1 MSSRAAVWNRA
12 KAEVSDCWIN
22 SKYSLRNIHSHSCD
36 VSWLLVSVLF
46 RIQPF
51 CALVL
56 PTAQTQYKAD
66 LAASCL
72 QLMFYV
78 SDIKKVF

>member
-1 MSSRAAVWNRA
+1 
-12 KAEVSDCWIN
+12 
-22 SKYSLRNIHSHSCD
+22 
-36 VSWLLVSVLF
+36 LLVSVLF